1 MVIMIIFK
9 VKKLLKKFVFSLQE
23 EGWKPALKKTKRKII
38 KILTGKSSSEFEEQV
53 IESAKLAEPRPLEI
67 ASSDDPLVSII
78 IPAYNQFA
86 YTFNC
91 LESLS
96 VNLSSDLAYEIII
109 VNDAS
114 TDDTL
119 EQLATLVKGI
129 KVLTNAENSGFIRSC
144 NYGASQAKGQYLYF
158 LNNDTRILE
167 NCLESLLKLI
177 VNNPQ
182 VGAVGSKLIY
192 ANSKQQEAGG
202 IIWNSA
208 DGWNYGRLDSPD
220 EPEYNYVRPVDY
232 CSGASLLVPTEL
244 FKQLGGFSQ
253 DFIPAY
259 YEDTDLCFALRELG
273 YQVLYQP
280 QSNVIHYEGITSGTD
295 LSSGIKQY
303 QVINQTK
310 FREKWSKVLTKH
322 LDNDANNVPKAARRL
337 QGKPT
342 ILVIDSYV
350 PLYDRESGCVRLL
363 NILKLLLNLGYS
375 VIFFP
380 DNGYPEQPYTSVLQ
394 QLGIEVIYGTPQRYN
409 LEEKLIKYLPLID
422 GVWLCRPELCDK
434 YMDLIRLKTKVPI
447 IYDTID
453 LHFLRLKRQKEYLDP
468 SYQNT
473 SWSWETYQKLELNYA
488 NQAEATV
495 VVTEDEKQ
503 VLSSLGVKN
512 VWVIPN
518 IHEEIY
524 LSEKVA
530 FDQRSGLVFIGSYNH
545 PPNIDAVKW
554 LCLEIMPLVWASRPD
569 ITVNLLGSNLKDEVK
584 ELASDKVIVTGYVPE
599 VEPYFQKS
607 RIFVAPLRF
616 GAGMKGKIG
625 QSLSLGLPTIT
636 TKIGAEGM
644 GLIDHQDVLIAD
656 TAEEFARAVIE
667 LYDNMELWQKLA
679 DNSLETIKRYQ
690 PATVQ
695 TNLQALLSNLGI
707 IAKDS

>member
-53 IESAKLAEPRPLEI
+53 LESAKLAEPRPLEI
-67 ASSDDPLVSII
+67 ASSDNPLVSII
-78 IPAYNQFA
+78 IPVYNQFA

-114 TDDTL
+114 TDETL

-167 NCLESLLKLI
+167 NCLESLVKLI
-177 VNNPQ
+177 INNPQ

-192 ANSKQQEAGG
+192 ANGKQQEAGG

-208 DGWNYGRLDSPD
+208 DGWNYGRLDSPE

-232 CSGASLLVPTEL
+232 CSGASLLVPVDL
-244 FKQLGGFSQ
+244 FKQLGGFCQ

-259 YEDTDLCFALRELG
+259 YEDTDLCFAIRELG

-295 LSSGIKQY
+295 LSTGIKQY

-434 YMDLIRLKTKVPI
+434 YMDLIRLKTKAPI

-453 LHFLRLKRQKEYLDP
+453 LHFLRLKRQKDYLDP

-518 IHEEIY
+518 IHEEIS

-530 FDQRSGLVFIGSYNH
+530 FDWRSGLVFIGSYNH

-607 RIFVAPLRF
+607 RVFVAPLRF

-656 TAEEFARAVIE
+656 TAEEFAQAVIE
-667 LYDNMELWQKLA
+667 LYDHRELWQKLA

-695 TNLQALLSNLGI
+695 TNLEALLSNLGI
-707 IAKDS
+707 IAKV

>member
-1 MVIMIIFK
+1 MIIFK

-208 DGWNYGRLDSPD
+208 DGWNYGRLDSPE

-259 YEDTDLCFALRELG
+259 YEDTDLCFAIRELG

-453 LHFLRLKRQKEYLDP
+453 LHFLRLKRQKDYLDP

-584 ELASDKVIVTGYVPE
+584 ELASDKVVVTGYVPE
-599 VEPYFQKS
+599 VEPYFQES
-607 RIFVAPLRF
+607 RVFVAPLRF

-636 TKIGAEGM
+636 TRIGAEGM

-656 TAEEFARAVIE
+656 TAEEFAQAVIE
-667 LYDNMELWQKLA
+667 LYDNRELWQKLA

>member
-1 MVIMIIFK
+1 MIIFK

-114 TDDTL
+114 NDDTL
-119 EQLATLVKGI
+119 EQLSTLVKGI

-167 NCLESLLKLI
+167 NCLESLVKLI
-177 VNNPQ
+177 INNSQ

-192 ANSKQQEAGG
+192 ANGKQQEAGG

-208 DGWNYGRLDSPD
+208 DGWNYGRLDSPE

-232 CSGASLLVPTEL
+232 CSGASLLVPTDL

-259 YEDTDLCFALRELG
+259 YEDTDLCFAIRELG

-422 GVWLCRPELCDK
+422 GVWLCRPELCDQ
-434 YMDLIRLKTKVPI
+434 YMDLIRLKTKAPI

-453 LHFLRLKRQKEYLDP
+453 LHFLRLKRQKDYLDP

-473 SWSWETYQKLELNYA
+473 SWSWQTYQKLELNYA

-518 IHEEIY
+518 IHEEIS

-584 ELASDKVIVTGYVPE
+584 ELANDQVIVTGYVPE

-656 TAEEFARAVIE
+656 TAEEFAQAVIE
-667 LYDNMELWQKLA
+667 LYDNRELWQKLA

>member
-1 MVIMIIFK
+1 MTKMIIFK

-53 IESAKLAEPRPLEI
+53 LESAKLAEPRPLEI

-78 IPAYNQFA
+78 IPVYNQFA

-96 VNLSSDLAYEIII
+96 VNLSPDLAYEIII

-114 TDDTL
+114 SDETL

-167 NCLESLLKLI
+167 NCLESLVKLI
-177 VNNPQ
+177 INNPQ

-232 CSGASLLVPTEL
+232 CSGASLLVPTDL

-394 QLGIEVIYGTPQRYN
+394 QLGIEVIYGTAQRYN

-434 YMDLIRLKTKVPI
+434 YMDLIRLKTKAPI

-453 LHFLRLKRQKEYLDP
+453 LHFLRLKRQKDYLDP

-518 IHEEIY
+518 IHEEIS

-584 ELASDKVIVTGYVPE
+584 ELANDQVIVTGYVPE

-607 RIFVAPLRF
+607 RVFVAPLRF

-656 TAEEFARAVIE
+656 TAEEFAQAVIE

-695 TNLQALLSNLGI
+695 NNLQALLSNLGI
-707 IAKDS
+707 IAKDI

>member
-38 KILTGKSSSEFEEQV
+38 KILTGKNSSEFEEQV

-259 YEDTDLCFALRELG
+259 YEDTDLCFAIRELG

-337 QGKPT
+337 QGNPT

-394 QLGIEVIYGTPQRYN
+394 QLGIEVIYGTAQRYN

-453 LHFLRLKRQKEYLDP
+453 LHFLRLKRQKDYLDP

-584 ELASDKVIVTGYVPE
+584 ELASDQVVVTGYVPE

-636 TKIGAEGM
+636 TRIGAEGM

-656 TAEEFARAVIE
+656 TAEEFAQAVIE
-667 LYDNMELWQKLA
+667 LYDNRELWQKLA

-695 TNLQALLSNLGI
+695 NNLQALLSNLGI

>member
-1 MVIMIIFK
+1 MIIMIIFK
-9 VKKLLKKFVFSLQE
+9 IKKLLKKFVFSLQE

-78 IPAYNQFA
+78 IPVYNQFA

-177 VNNPQ
+177 INNPQ

-192 ANSKQQEAGG
+192 ANGKQQEAGG

-208 DGWNYGRLDSPD
+208 DGWNYGRLDSPE

-322 LDNDANNVPKAARRL
+322 LDNDANNVPRAARRL

-394 QLGIEVIYGTPQRYN
+394 QLGIEVIYGTAQRYN

-434 YMDLIRLKTKVPI
+434 YMDLIRLKTKAPI

-453 LHFLRLKRQKEYLDP
+453 LHFLRLKRQKDYLDP

-518 IHEEIY
+518 IHEEIS

-584 ELASDKVIVTGYVPE
+584 ELANDKVIVTGYVPD

-607 RIFVAPLRF
+607 RVFVAPLRF

-656 TAEEFARAVIE
+656 TAEEFAQAVIE

>member
-208 DGWNYGRLDSPD
+208 DGWNYGRLDSPE

-259 YEDTDLCFALRELG
+259 YEDTDLCFAIRELG

-337 QGKPT
+337 QGNPT

-453 LHFLRLKRQKEYLDP
+453 LHFLRLKRQKDYLDP

-518 IHEEIY
+518 IHEEIS

-584 ELASDKVIVTGYVPE
+584 ELANDQVIVTGYVPE

-607 RIFVAPLRF
+607 RVFVAPLRF

-636 TKIGAEGM
+636 TRIGAEGM

-656 TAEEFARAVIE
+656 TAEEFAQAVIE
-667 LYDNMELWQKLA
+667 LYDNRELWQKLA

>member
-1 MVIMIIFK
+1 MIIFK

-114 TDDTL
+114 NDDTL
-119 EQLATLVKGI
+119 EQLSTLVKGI

-192 ANSKQQEAGG
+192 ANGKQQEAGG

-232 CSGASLLVPTEL
+232 CSGASLLVPTDL
-244 FKQLGGFSQ
+244 FKQLAGFSQ

-295 LSSGIKQY
+295 LSSGTKQY

-434 YMDLIRLKTKVPI
+434 YMDLIRLKTKAPI

-453 LHFLRLKRQKEYLDP
+453 LHFLRLKRQKDYLDP

-488 NQAEATV
+488 NQAAATV

-518 IHEEIY
+518 IHEEIS

-584 ELASDKVIVTGYVPE
+584 ELANDQVIVTGYVPE

-656 TAEEFARAVIE
+656 TAEEFAQAVIE
-667 LYDNMELWQKLA
+667 LYDNRELWQKLA

>member
-9 VKKLLKKFVFSLQE
+9 VKKLLKKFFFSLQE

-259 YEDTDLCFALRELG
+259 YEDTDLCFAIRELG

-337 QGKPT
+337 QGNPT

-453 LHFLRLKRQKEYLDP
+453 LHFLRLKRQKDYLDP

-584 ELASDKVIVTGYVPE
+584 ELANDKVIVTGYVPE

-656 TAEEFARAVIE
+656 TAEEFAQAVIE

-695 TNLQALLSNLGI
+695 TNLQTLLSNLGI
-707 IAKDS
+707 VAKDS

>member
-67 ASSDDPLVSII
+67 ASSDNPLVSII
-78 IPAYNQFA
+78 IPIYNQFA

-114 TDDTL
+114 SDETL

-129 KVLTNAENSGFIRSC
+129 KVLTNTENSGFIRSC

-177 VNNPQ
+177 INNPQ

-192 ANSKQQEAGG
+192 ANGKQQEAGG

-208 DGWNYGRLDSPD
+208 DGWNYGRLDSPE

-434 YMDLIRLKTKVPI
+434 YMDLIRLKTKAPI

-453 LHFLRLKRQKEYLDP
+453 LHFLRLKRQKDYLDT

-473 SWSWETYQKLELNYA
+473 SWSWQTYQKLELNYA

-518 IHEEIY
+518 IHEEIS

-530 FDQRSGLVFIGSYNH
+530 FDQRAGLVFIGSYNH

-584 ELASDKVIVTGYVPE
+584 ELANDQVIVTGYVPE

-607 RIFVAPLRF
+607 RVFVAPLRF

-656 TAEEFARAVIE
+656 TAEEFAQAVIE

-707 IAKDS
+707 VAKDS

>member
-1 MVIMIIFK
+1 MIIFK

-67 ASSDDPLVSII
+67 ASSYDPLVSII
-78 IPAYNQFA
+78 IPVYNQFA

-114 TDDTL
+114 SDETL

-167 NCLESLLKLI
+167 NCLESLVKLI
-177 VNNPQ
+177 INNPQ

-192 ANSKQQEAGG
+192 ANGKQQEAGG

-208 DGWNYGRLDSPD
+208 DGWNYGRLDSPE

-232 CSGASLLVPTEL
+232 CSGASLLVPTDL

-259 YEDTDLCFALRELG
+259 YEDTDLCFAIRELG

-295 LSSGIKQY
+295 LSSGTKQY

-434 YMDLIRLKTKVPI
+434 YMDLIRLKTKAPI

-453 LHFLRLKRQKEYLDP
+453 LHFLRLKRQKDYLDP

-473 SWSWETYQKLELNYA
+473 SWSWQTYQKLELNYA

-518 IHEEIY
+518 IHEEIS

-530 FDQRSGLVFIGSYNH
+530 FDQRAGLVFIGSYNH

-584 ELASDKVIVTGYVPE
+584 ELANDQVIVTGYVPE

-607 RIFVAPLRF
+607 RVFVAPLRF

-656 TAEEFARAVIE
+656 TDEEFAQAVIE
-667 LYDNMELWQKLA
+667 LYDHRELWQKLA

-695 TNLQALLSNLGI
+695 TNLQVLLSNLGI
-707 IAKDS
+707 VAKDS

>member
-53 IESAKLAEPRPLEI
+53 IESAKLAEPRTLEI
-67 ASSDDPLVSII
+67 ASSDNPLVSII
-78 IPAYNQFA
+78 IPVYNQFA

-114 TDDTL
+114 SDETL

-129 KVLTNAENSGFIRSC
+129 KVLTNTENSGFIRSC

-167 NCLESLLKLI
+167 NCLESLVKLI
-177 VNNPQ
+177 INNPQ

-192 ANSKQQEAGG
+192 ANGKQQEAGG

-208 DGWNYGRLDSPD
+208 DGWNYGRLDSPE

-232 CSGASLLVPTEL
+232 CSGASLLVPTDL
-244 FKQLGGFSQ
+244 FKQLAGFSQ

-337 QGKPT
+337 QGKTT

-434 YMDLIRLKTKVPI
+434 YMDLIRLKTKAPI

-453 LHFLRLKRQKEYLDP
+453 LHFLRLKRQKDYLDP

-473 SWSWETYQKLELNYA
+473 SWSWQTYQKLELNYA

-518 IHEEIY
+518 IHEEIS

-530 FDQRSGLVFIGSYNH
+530 FDQRAGLVFIGSYNH

-584 ELASDKVIVTGYVPE
+584 ELANDKVIVTGYVPE
-599 VEPYFQKS
+599 VEPYFQKT
-607 RIFVAPLRF
+607 RVFVAPLRF

-656 TAEEFARAVIE
+656 TAEEFAQAVIE

-679 DNSLETIKRYQ
+679 DNSLKTIKRYQ

-707 IAKDS
+707 VAKDS

>member
-53 IESAKLAEPRPLEI
+53 IESAKLAELRPLEI

-78 IPAYNQFA
+78 IPVYNQFA

-177 VNNPQ
+177 INNPQ

-310 FREKWSKVLTKH
+310 FREKWSKVLTNH

-434 YMDLIRLKTKVPI
+434 YMDLIRLKTKAPI

-453 LHFLRLKRQKEYLDP
+453 LHFLRLKRQKDYLDP

-518 IHEEIY
+518 IHEEIS

-584 ELASDKVIVTGYVPE
+584 ELANDKVIVTGYVPE

-607 RIFVAPLRF
+607 RVFVAPLRF

-656 TAEEFARAVIE
+656 TAEEFAQAVIE

-695 TNLQALLSNLGI
+695 TNLQTLLSNLGI
-707 IAKDS
+707 VAKDS

>member
-1 MVIMIIFK
+1 MIIFK

-114 TDDTL
+114 TDETL

-208 DGWNYGRLDSPD
+208 DGWNYGRLDSPE

-259 YEDTDLCFALRELG
+259 YEDTDLCFAIRELG

-453 LHFLRLKRQKEYLDP
+453 LHFLRLKRQKDYLDP

-584 ELASDKVIVTGYVPE
+584 ELASDKVVVTGYVPE

-607 RIFVAPLRF
+607 RVFVAPLRF

-636 TKIGAEGM
+636 TRIGAEGM

-656 TAEEFARAVIE
+656 TAEEFAQAVIE
-667 LYDNMELWQKLA
+667 LYDNRELWQKLA

>member
-67 ASSDDPLVSII
+67 ASSDNPLVSII
-78 IPAYNQFA
+78 IPVYNQFA

-114 TDDTL
+114 SDETL

-167 NCLESLLKLI
+167 NCLESLVKLI

-232 CSGASLLVPTEL
+232 CSGASLLVPTDL
-244 FKQLGGFSQ
+244 FKQLGGFCQ

-259 YEDTDLCFALRELG
+259 YEDTDLCFAIRELG

-322 LDNDANNVPKAARRL
+322 LDNDANNVPRAARSL

-434 YMDLIRLKTKVPI
+434 YMDLIRLKTKAPI

-453 LHFLRLKRQKEYLDP
+453 LHFLRLKRQKDYLDP

-503 VLSSLGVKN
+503 VLSSLGVNN

-518 IHEEIY
+518 IHEEIF

-569 ITVNLLGSNLKDEVK
+569 IIVNLLGSNLKDEVK
-584 ELASDKVIVTGYVPE
+584 ELANDQVVVTGYVPE
-599 VEPYFQKS
+599 VEPYFQKN

-636 TKIGAEGM
+636 TRIGAEGM

-656 TAEEFARAVIE
+656 TAEEFAQAVIE

-707 IAKDS
+707 VAKDS

>member
-38 KILTGKSSSEFEEQV
+38 KILTGKNSSEFEEQV

-259 YEDTDLCFALRELG
+259 YEDTDLCFAIRELG

-337 QGKPT
+337 QGNPT

-394 QLGIEVIYGTPQRYN
+394 QLGIEVIYGTAQRYN

-453 LHFLRLKRQKEYLDP
+453 LHFLRLKRQKDYLDP

-584 ELASDKVIVTGYVPE
+584 ELASDQVVVTGYVPE

-636 TKIGAEGM
+636 TRIGAEGM

-656 TAEEFARAVIE
+656 TAEEFAQAVIE

-695 TNLQALLSNLGI
+695 TNLQTLLSNLGI
-707 IAKDS
+707 VAKDS

>member
-1 MVIMIIFK
+1 MIIFK

-208 DGWNYGRLDSPD
+208 DGWNYGRLDSPE

-244 FKQLGGFSQ
+244 FKQLGGFSP

-259 YEDTDLCFALRELG
+259 YEDTDLCFAIRELG

-434 YMDLIRLKTKVPI
+434 YMDLIRLKTKAPI

-453 LHFLRLKRQKEYLDP
+453 LHFLRLKRQKDYLDP

-518 IHEEIY
+518 IHEEIS

-584 ELASDKVIVTGYVPE
+584 ELASDKVVVTGYVPE

-607 RIFVAPLRF
+607 RVFVAPLRF

-636 TKIGAEGM
+636 TRIGAEGM

-656 TAEEFARAVIE
+656 TAEEFAQAVIE
-667 LYDNMELWQKLA
+667 LYDNRELWQKLA

>member
-23 EGWKPALKKTKRKII
+23 EGWNPALKKTKRKII

-67 ASSDDPLVSII
+67 ASSDNPLVSII
-78 IPAYNQFA
+78 IPVYNQFA

-96 VNLSSDLAYEIII
+96 ANLSSDLAYEIII

-129 KVLTNAENSGFIRSC
+129 KVLTNAENSGFILSC

-177 VNNPQ
+177 INNPQ

-192 ANSKQQEAGG
+192 ANGKQQEAGG

-208 DGWNYGRLDSPD
+208 DGWNYGRLDSPE

-232 CSGASLLVPTEL
+232 CSGASLLVPTDL
-244 FKQLGGFSQ
+244 FKQLCGFCQ

-259 YEDTDLCFALRELG
+259 YEDTDLCFAIRELG

-295 LSSGIKQY
+295 LSTGIKQY

-310 FREKWSKVLTKH
+310 FREKWSKVLIKH

-394 QLGIEVIYGTPQRYN
+394 QLGIEVIYGTAQRYN

-434 YMDLIRLKTKVPI
+434 YMDLIRLKTKAPI

-453 LHFLRLKRQKEYLDP
+453 LHFLRLKRQKDYLDP

-473 SWSWETYQKLELNYA
+473 SWSWQTYQKLELNYA

-518 IHEEIY
+518 IHEEIS

-530 FDQRSGLVFIGSYNH
+530 FDQRAGLVFIGSYNH

-607 RIFVAPLRF
+607 RVFVAPLRF

-656 TAEEFARAVIE
+656 TDEEFAQAVIE

-695 TNLQALLSNLGI
+695 TNLQALLSSLGI
-707 IAKDS
+707 FAKDS

>member
-1 MVIMIIFK
+1 MIIFK

-114 TDDTL
+114 TDETL

-208 DGWNYGRLDSPD
+208 DGWNYGRLDSPE

-259 YEDTDLCFALRELG
+259 YEDTDLCFAIRELG

-394 QLGIEVIYGTPQRYN
+394 QLGIEVIYGTAQRYN

-453 LHFLRLKRQKEYLDP
+453 LHFLRLKRQKDYLDP

-584 ELASDKVIVTGYVPE
+584 ELASDKVVVTGYVPE

-607 RIFVAPLRF
+607 RVFVAPLRF

-636 TKIGAEGM
+636 TRIGAEGM

-656 TAEEFARAVIE
+656 TAEEFAQAVIE
-667 LYDNMELWQKLA
+667 LYDNRELWQKLA

>member
-9 VKKLLKKFVFSLQE
+9 VKKLLKKLVFSLQE

-114 TDDTL
+114 SDETL

-129 KVLTNAENSGFIRSC
+129 KVLTNTENSGFIRSC
-144 NYGASQAKGQYLYF
+144 NYGASQAKGKYLYF

-167 NCLESLLKLI
+167 NCLESLVKLI
-177 VNNPQ
+177 INNPQ

-192 ANSKQQEAGG
+192 ANGKQQEAGG

-208 DGWNYGRLDSPD
+208 DGWNYGRLDSPE

-322 LDNDANNVPKAARRL
+322 LDNDPNNVPKAARRL

-434 YMDLIRLKTKVPI
+434 YMDLIRLKTKAPI

-453 LHFLRLKRQKEYLDP
+453 LHFLRLKRQKDYLDP

-473 SWSWETYQKLELNYA
+473 SWSWQTYQKLELNYA

-518 IHEEIY
+518 IHEEIS

-530 FDQRSGLVFIGSYNH
+530 FDQRAGLVFIGSYNH

-584 ELASDKVIVTGYVPE
+584 ELANDQVIVTGYVPE

-656 TAEEFARAVIE
+656 TAEEFAQAVIE

-707 IAKDS
+707 VAKDS

>member
-67 ASSDDPLVSII
+67 ASSDNPLVSII

-232 CSGASLLVPTEL
+232 CSGASLLVPTDL

-453 LHFLRLKRQKEYLDP
+453 LHFLRLKRQKDYLDP

-518 IHEEIY
+518 IHEEIS

-584 ELASDKVIVTGYVPE
+584 ELANDQVIVTGYVPE

>member
-1 MVIMIIFK
+1 MTKMIIFK

-53 IESAKLAEPRPLEI
+53 LESAKLAEPRPLEI
-67 ASSDDPLVSII
+67 ASSDNPLVSII
-78 IPAYNQFA
+78 IPVYNQFA

-96 VNLSSDLAYEIII
+96 VNLSPDLAYEIII

-114 TDDTL
+114 SDETL
-119 EQLATLVKGI
+119 EQLATLVTGI

-167 NCLESLLKLI
+167 NCLESLVKLI
-177 VNNPQ
+177 INNPQ

-208 DGWNYGRLDSPD
+208 DGWNYGRLDSPE

-259 YEDTDLCFALRELG
+259 YEDTDLCFAIRELG

-453 LHFLRLKRQKEYLDP
+453 LHFLRLKRQKDYLDP

-518 IHEEIY
+518 IHEEIS

-530 FDQRSGLVFIGSYNH
+530 FDQRAGLVFIGSYNH

-584 ELASDKVIVTGYVPE
+584 ELASDKVVVTGYVPE

-607 RIFVAPLRF
+607 RVFVAPLRF

-656 TAEEFARAVIE
+656 TDEEFAQAVIE
-667 LYDNMELWQKLA
+667 LYDNRELWQKLA

-695 TNLQALLSNLGI
+695 TNLQALLSSLGI

>member
-1 MVIMIIFK
+1 MVVMIIFK

-78 IPAYNQFA
+78 IPVYNQFA

-96 VNLSSDLAYEIII
+96 VNLSSDLAYEVII

-114 TDDTL
+114 TDETL

-177 VNNPQ
+177 VNTPR

-192 ANSKQQEAGG
+192 ANGKQQEAGG

-232 CSGASLLVPTEL
+232 CSGASLLVPTDL

-259 YEDTDLCFALRELG
+259 YEDTDLCFAIRELG

-434 YMDLIRLKTKVPI
+434 YMDLIRLKTKAPI

-453 LHFLRLKRQKEYLDP
+453 LHFLRLKRQKDYLDP

-518 IHEEIY
+518 IHEEIS

-584 ELASDKVIVTGYVPE
+584 ELANDQVIVTGYVPE

-667 LYDNMELWQKLA
+667 LYDNRELWQKLA

>member
-1 MVIMIIFK
+1 MIIFK
-9 VKKLLKKFVFSLQE
+9 VKKLLKKFAFSLQE

-38 KILTGKSSSEFEEQV
+38 KIITGKSSSEFEEQV

-67 ASSDDPLVSII
+67 ASSDAPLVSII
-78 IPAYNQFA
+78 IPVYNQFA

-96 VNLSSDLAYEIII
+96 ANLSSDLAYEIII

-177 VNNPQ
+177 VNNTQ

-192 ANSKQQEAGG
+192 ANGKQQEAGG

-232 CSGASLLVPTEL
+232 CSGASLLVPADL
-244 FKQLGGFSQ
+244 FKQLGGFCQ

-259 YEDTDLCFALRELG
+259 YEDTDLCFAIRELD

-394 QLGIEVIYGTPQRYN
+394 QLGIEVIYGTAQRYN

-453 LHFLRLKRQKEYLDP
+453 LHFLRLKRQKDYLDP

-473 SWSWETYQKLELNYA
+473 SWSWQTYQKLELNYA

-495 VVTEDEKQ
+495 LVTEDEKQ

-518 IHEEIY
+518 IHEEIS

-584 ELASDKVIVTGYVPE
+584 ELANDQVIVTGYVPE

-656 TAEEFARAVIE
+656 TAEEFAQAVIE
-667 LYDNMELWQKLA
+667 LYDHRELWQKLA

>member
-1 MVIMIIFK
+1 MVIMITFK

-119 EQLATLVKGI
+119 EQLATLIKGI

-244 FKQLGGFSQ
+244 FKQLGGFFQ

-280 QSNVIHYEGITSGTD
+280 QSNVIHYEGITSGTN

-337 QGKPT
+337 QGNQT

-394 QLGIEVIYGTPQRYN
+394 QLGIEVIYGTAQRYN

-453 LHFLRLKRQKEYLDP
+453 LHFLRLKRQKDYLDP

-518 IHEEIY
+518 IHEEIS

-584 ELASDKVIVTGYVPE
+584 ELANDQVIVTGYVPE

-656 TAEEFARAVIE
+656 TAEEFAQAVIE
-667 LYDNMELWQKLA
+667 LYDNRELWQKLA

-695 TNLQALLSNLGI
+695 TNLQALLSSLGI
-707 IAKDS
+707 VAKDS

>member
-67 ASSDDPLVSII
+67 ASSDNPLVSII

-114 TDDTL
+114 TDETL

-177 VNNPQ
+177 VNTPR

-232 CSGASLLVPTEL
+232 CSGASLLVPTDL

-259 YEDTDLCFALRELG
+259 YEDTDLCFAIRELG

-434 YMDLIRLKTKVPI
+434 YMDLIRLKTKAPI
-447 IYDTID
+447 TYDTID
-453 LHFLRLKRQKEYLDP
+453 LHFLRLKRQKDYLDP

-518 IHEEIY
+518 IHEEIS

-584 ELASDKVIVTGYVPE
+584 ELANDQVIVTGYVPE

-607 RIFVAPLRF
+607 RVFVAPLRF

-636 TKIGAEGM
+636 TRIGAEGM

-656 TAEEFARAVIE
+656 TAEEFACAVIE
-667 LYDNMELWQKLA
+667 LYDNRELWQKLA

>member
-67 ASSDDPLVSII
+67 ASSYDPLVSII
-78 IPAYNQFA
+78 IPVYNQFA

-114 TDDTL
+114 SDETL
-119 EQLATLVKGI
+119 EQLATLVTGI
-129 KVLTNAENSGFIRSC
+129 KVLNNAENSGFIRSC

-167 NCLESLLKLI
+167 NCLESLVKLI
-177 VNNPQ
+177 INNPQ

-208 DGWNYGRLDSPD
+208 DGWNYGRLDSPE

-232 CSGASLLVPTEL
+232 CSGASLLVPTDL

-259 YEDTDLCFALRELG
+259 YEDTDLCFAIRELG

-295 LSSGIKQY
+295 LSSGTKQY

-394 QLGIEVIYGTPQRYN
+394 QLGIEVIYGTAQRYN

-453 LHFLRLKRQKEYLDP
+453 LHFLRLKRQKDYLDP

-473 SWSWETYQKLELNYA
+473 SWSWQTYQKLELNYA

-518 IHEEIY
+518 IHEEIS

-530 FDQRSGLVFIGSYNH
+530 FDQRAGLVFIGSYNH

-656 TAEEFARAVIE
+656 TDEEFAQAVIE
-667 LYDNMELWQKLA
+667 LYDHRELWQKLA

-695 TNLQALLSNLGI
+695 TNLQVLLSNLGI
-707 IAKDS
+707 VAKDS

>member
-78 IPAYNQFA
+78 IPVYNQFA

-96 VNLSSDLAYEIII
+96 VNLSSDLAYEVII

-114 TDDTL
+114 TDETL

-167 NCLESLLKLI
+167 NCLESLVKLI
-177 VNNPQ
+177 INNPR

-232 CSGASLLVPTEL
+232 CSGASLLVPTDL

-322 LDNDANNVPKAARRL
+322 LDNDPNNVPKAARRL

-394 QLGIEVIYGTPQRYN
+394 QLGIEVIYGTAQRYN

-434 YMDLIRLKTKVPI
+434 YMDLIRLKTKAPI

-453 LHFLRLKRQKEYLDP
+453 LHFLRLKRQKDYLDP

-518 IHEEIY
+518 IHEEIS

-554 LCLEIMPLVWASRPD
+554 LCLEIMPLVWAFRPD

-584 ELASDKVIVTGYVPE
+584 ELANDQVIVTGYVPE

-656 TAEEFARAVIE
+656 TAEEFAQAVIE

>member
-67 ASSDDPLVSII
+67 ASSDNPLVSII

-167 NCLESLLKLI
+167 NCLESLVKLI
-177 VNNPQ
+177 INNPQ

-232 CSGASLLVPTEL
+232 CSGASLLVPTYL

-259 YEDTDLCFALRELG
+259 YEDTDLCFVLRELG

-453 LHFLRLKRQKEYLDP
+453 LHFLRLKRQKDYLDP

-518 IHEEIY
+518 IHEEIS

-554 LCLEIMPLVWASRPD
+554 LCLEIMPLVWA
-569 ITVNLLGSNLKDEVK
+569 
-584 ELASDKVIVTGYVPE
+584 
-599 VEPYFQKS
+599 
-607 RIFVAPLRF
+607 
-616 GAGMKGKIG
+616 
-625 QSLSLGLPTIT
+625 
-636 TKIGAEGM
+636 
-644 GLIDHQDVLIAD
+644 
-656 TAEEFARAVIE
+656 
-667 LYDNMELWQKLA
+667 
-679 DNSLETIKRYQ
+679 
-690 PATVQ
+690 
-695 TNLQALLSNLGI
+695 
-707 IAKDS
+707 

>member
-96 VNLSSDLAYEIII
+96 INLSPDLAYEVII

-114 TDDTL
+114 TDETL

-192 ANSKQQEAGG
+192 ANGKQQEAGG

-232 CSGASLLVPTEL
+232 CSGASLLVPTDL
-244 FKQLGGFSQ
+244 FKQLGGFCQ

-259 YEDTDLCFALRELG
+259 YEDTDLCFAIRELG

-337 QGKPT
+337 QGNPT

-394 QLGIEVIYGTPQRYN
+394 QLGIEVIYGTAQRYN

-453 LHFLRLKRQKEYLDP
+453 LHFLRLKRQKDYLDP

-518 IHEEIY
+518 IHEEIF

-569 ITVNLLGSNLKDEVK
+569 IIVNLLGSNLKDEVK
-584 ELASDKVIVTGYVPE
+584 ELANDQVIVTGYVPE
-599 VEPYFQKS
+599 VEPYFQES

-656 TAEEFARAVIE
+656 TAEEFAQAVIE
-667 LYDNMELWQKLA
+667 LYDNMKLWQKLA

>member
-259 YEDTDLCFALRELG
+259 YEDTDLCFAIRELG

-394 QLGIEVIYGTPQRYN
+394 QLGIEVIYGTAQRYN

-453 LHFLRLKRQKEYLDP
+453 LHFLRLKRQKDYLDP
-468 SYQNT
+468 NYQNT

-518 IHEEIY
+518 IHEEIS

-584 ELASDKVIVTGYVPE
+584 ELASDQVVVTGYVPE

-636 TKIGAEGM
+636 TRIGAEGM

-656 TAEEFARAVIE
+656 TAEEFAQAVIE
-667 LYDNMELWQKLA
+667 LYDNRELWQKLA

>member
-67 ASSDDPLVSII
+67 ASSDNPLVSII
-78 IPAYNQFA
+78 IPIYNQFA

-114 TDDTL
+114 SDETL

-129 KVLTNAENSGFIRSC
+129 KVLTNTENSGFIRSC

-167 NCLESLLKLI
+167 NCLESLVKLI
-177 VNNPQ
+177 INNPQ

-192 ANSKQQEAGG
+192 ANGKQQEAGG

-208 DGWNYGRLDSPD
+208 DGWNYGRLDSPE

-434 YMDLIRLKTKVPI
+434 YMDLIRLKTKAPI

-453 LHFLRLKRQKEYLDP
+453 LHFLRLKRQKDYLDP

-473 SWSWETYQKLELNYA
+473 SWSWQTYQKLELNYA

-518 IHEEIY
+518 IHEEIS

-554 LCLEIMPLVWASRPD
+554 LCLEIMPLVWAFRPD

-584 ELASDKVIVTGYVPE
+584 ELANDQVIVTGYVPE

-607 RIFVAPLRF
+607 RVFVAPLRF

-625 QSLSLGLPTIT
+625 QSLSLGLPTVT

-656 TAEEFARAVIE
+656 TAEEFAQAVIE

-707 IAKDS
+707 VAKDS

>member
-1 MVIMIIFK
+1 MVVMIIFK

-78 IPAYNQFA
+78 IPVYNQFA

-96 VNLSSDLAYEIII
+96 VNLSSDLAYEVII

-114 TDDTL
+114 TDETL

-177 VNNPQ
+177 VNTPR

-192 ANSKQQEAGG
+192 ANGKQQEAGG

-232 CSGASLLVPTEL
+232 CSGASLLVPTDL

-259 YEDTDLCFALRELG
+259 YEDTDLCFAIRELG

-322 LDNDANNVPKAARRL
+322 LDNDANNVPRAARRL

-434 YMDLIRLKTKVPI
+434 YMDLIRLKTKAPI

-453 LHFLRLKRQKEYLDP
+453 LHFLRLKRQKDYLDP

-518 IHEEIY
+518 IHEEIS

-584 ELASDKVIVTGYVPE
+584 ELANDQVIVTGYVPE

-607 RIFVAPLRF
+607 RVFVAPLRF

-636 TKIGAEGM
+636 TRIGAEGM

-656 TAEEFARAVIE
+656 TAEEFACAVIE
-667 LYDNMELWQKLA
+667 LYDNRELWQKLA

>member
-1 MVIMIIFK
+1 MVMMIIFK

-67 ASSDDPLVSII
+67 ASSDDPFVSII
-78 IPAYNQFA
+78 IPVYNQFA

-91 LESLS
+91 LESLT

-192 ANSKQQEAGG
+192 ANGKQQEAGG

-232 CSGASLLVPTEL
+232 CSGASLLVPTDL

-259 YEDTDLCFALRELG
+259 YEDTDLCFAIRELG

-394 QLGIEVIYGTPQRYN
+394 QLGIEVIYGTAQRYN

-434 YMDLIRLKTKVPI
+434 YMDLIRLKTKAPI

-453 LHFLRLKRQKEYLDP
+453 LHFLRLKRQKDYLDP

-518 IHEEIY
+518 IHEEIS

-554 LCLEIMPLVWASRPD
+554 LCLEIMPLVWVSRPD

-584 ELASDKVIVTGYVPE
+584 ELANDQVIVTGYVPE

-656 TAEEFARAVIE
+656 TAEEFAQAVIE
-667 LYDNMELWQKLA
+667 LYDNMQLWQKLA

-695 TNLQALLSNLGI
+695 TNLQTLLSNLGI

>member
-1 MVIMIIFK
+1 MIIFK

-38 KILTGKSSSEFEEQV
+38 KILTGKNSSEFEEQV

-259 YEDTDLCFALRELG
+259 YEDTDLCFAIRELG

-337 QGKPT
+337 QGNPT

-394 QLGIEVIYGTPQRYN
+394 QLGIEVIYGTAQRYN

-453 LHFLRLKRQKEYLDP
+453 LHFLRLKRQKDYLDP

-584 ELASDKVIVTGYVPE
+584 ELASDQVVVTGYVPE

-636 TKIGAEGM
+636 TRIGAEGM

-656 TAEEFARAVIE
+656 TAEEFAQAVIE
-667 LYDNMELWQKLA
+667 LYDNRELWQKLA

-695 TNLQALLSNLGI
+695 NNLQALLSNLGI

>member
-67 ASSDDPLVSII
+67 ASSDNPLVSII

-114 TDDTL
+114 TDETL

-177 VNNPQ
+177 VNTPR

-192 ANSKQQEAGG
+192 ANGKQQEAGG

-232 CSGASLLVPTEL
+232 CSGASLLVPTDL

-259 YEDTDLCFALRELG
+259 YEDTDLCFAIRELG

-434 YMDLIRLKTKVPI
+434 YMDLIRLKTKAPI
-447 IYDTID
+447 TYDTID
-453 LHFLRLKRQKEYLDP
+453 LHFLRLKRQKDYLDP

-518 IHEEIY
+518 IHEEIS

-584 ELASDKVIVTGYVPE
+584 ELANDQVIVTGYVPE

-607 RIFVAPLRF
+607 RVFVAPLRF

-636 TKIGAEGM
+636 TRIGAEGM

-656 TAEEFARAVIE
+656 TAEEFACAVIE
-667 LYDNMELWQKLA
+667 LYDNRELWQKLA